1 MQMDAT
7 QQAIDACT
15 KAIER
20 IEAYPTVYRF
30 GDWTHC
36 ACGHLYRAVEG
47 RYAARTLQVVH
58 PEGAYAVV
66 LKLVAE
72 ALGWRNRRFAG
83 DAVYVSDRA
92 GIVGGDPAQRRGPAK
107 AVEMLTTAR
116 AALRQ
121 RLIDEQKAAE
131 YEAALAETPHDRA
144 LSA

>member
-1 MQMDAT
+1 MDET

-15 KAIER
+15 KAIKR
-20 IEAYPTVYRF
+20 IEAYPTAYRF

>member
-1 MQMDAT
+1 MDET

-15 KAIER
+15 KAIKR
-20 IEAYPTVYRF
+20 IEAYPTAYRF

-83 DAVYVSDRA
+83 DAVYVS